1 MAAFFSN
8 LVKYEQ
14 KIAFPVR
21 EVWGLVSDFGSI
33 LDWLTPGERDIAAS
47 IELQGEGVGSIRVLN
62 LSGIGLVSH
71 RLEVLDSSKF
81 YLGYSLLSGN
91 PLGMK
96 EYFADLSIVGEG
108 SHSHLLW
115 GGSFNSQLASD
126 DDIIAIGLKRA
137 YGGMSDGIEQFLRDT
152 G

>member
-1 MAAFFSN
+1 MAVFFSN

-21 EVWGLVSDFGSI
+21 EVWDLVSDFGSI
-33 LDWLTPGERDIAAS
+33 LDWLTPGERDAFAS
-47 IELQGEGVGSIRVLN
+47 IKIEGEGVGSIRVLN

-71 RLEVLDSSKF
+71 RLDVLDSSRF

-96 EYFADLSIVGEG
+96 EYFADLTLVCAGT
-108 SHSHLLW
+108 HSNLLW
-115 GGSFNSQLASD
+115 GGSFNSLLTGD
-126 DDIIAIGLKRA
+126 DDVIANGLKGA
-137 YGGMSDGIEQFLRDT
+137 YRGMSYGIEQFLRES